1 MQVELTLALLTLK
14 VFFSKEWL
22 EAFLTSFRNFLTLI
36 FRSMP
41 LPKLLAF
48 QLTRLEEPSLK
59 MRLRVSQSECNRLRY
74 VTLPFYTCDH
84 GKSDGCCP
92 ILK

>member
-1 MQVELTLALLTLK
+1 MQ

-36 FRSMP
+36 FRNMP

-48 QLTRLEEPSLK
+48 QLTRFEEPSLQ
-59 MRLRVSQSECNRLRY
+59 MRLRVSQSECNRLR
-74 VTLPFYTCDH
+74 
-84 GKSDGCCP
+84 
-92 ILK
+92 